1 MGKVSKPRWK
11 CARHQLFFFL
21 FYSFQSLTSGVIRYS
36 VPEEMDRGYFIG
48 HLANDVGIPRTDVA
62 ARRLRISSSSKNRF
76 LNINSE
82 TGDLFLTER
91 VDREELC
98 GKMPSC
104 ILAFEA
110 VVENPFQVFAGEIEI
125 QDINDNPPVFLS
137 NEIKLS
143 ISEFTPLGSRFPL
156 EQAEDPDVGVN
167 SLLDYD
173 LNINEYFSLI
183 VTDTESGHF
192 IELVLNNSLDYE
204 KQSDHFLTIT
214 VKDNGIPRRSGTS
227 QIHISVVD
235 VNDNKPAFSQAVYKT
250 SIKEG
255 SPKGTLLVKVNAT
268 DRDGAAYG
276 QVRYAF
282 KKISETTRSM
292 FKLDP
297 VSGEIRLEGILDYEE
312 TKWFEITVEAK
323 DGGGFTAHSKVLI
336 DILDDNDN
344 APQITFSSVSD
355 EILEDAVP
363 GTVIAFINIDDL
375 DSNDNSDTSCHIQEN
390 IPFKLKL
397 LYKNYYTLELNGSL
411 DREKTPEYN
420 ITITAVDKGSP
431 PLSSVKTI
439 FLKISDIN
447 DNPPQFSK
455 AIYTAYIKENNPPGH
470 VILTV
475 EAKDTDWKQN
485 AQVTYSIVPGYVG
498 ESLVSTFVSI
508 NPDNGNIYALRSF
521 DYETFRDFYIV
532 VKAEDYGS
540 PPLSTNA
547 TVNVFVLDENDN
559 VPKILY
565 PAPSD
570 EASVGIEIVP
580 LMAEANY
587 LVTKV
592 VAVDA
597 DSGQNAWLSYHL
609 LKATDPS
616 LFKVGYH
623 TGEIRTSRPVLMKE
637 PMKQTLSVIV
647 KDNGQPSHSSTAT
660 VTIIV
665 ADSDSFPQPLLDALN
680 PSENKPRDSNLTL
693 YLLISVVC
701 VSVLFLCFIIIIF
714 IIRFHRWRQSSLL
727 KPTFIDYSHE
737 HPSDFGEREPMG
749 HIQPPYIQ
757 RVCLTSNS
765 GRSELQFMK
774 PYGLDTVGSKA
785 VVTDADRTELYSDD
799 SFYAETNAVSQV
811 RSFIK

>member
-1 MGKVSKPRWK
+1 MGKVSNPRWK
-11 CARHQLFFFL
+11 CYRHQLFFFL
-21 FYSFQSLTSGVIRYS
+21 FYTFQSLTSAVIRYS
-36 VPEEMDRGYFIG
+36 VPEEMDRGSFVG

-98 GKMPSC
+98 DKMPSC

-110 VVENPFQVFAGEIEI
+110 VVENPFQVFAGEVEV
-125 QDINDNPPVFLS
+125 QDINDNPPVFVPDD
-137 NEIKLS
+137 IKLS
-143 ISEFTPLGSRFPL
+143 LSETTSPGARFPL
-156 EQAEDPDVGVN
+156 VQAEDPDAGVN

-173 LNINEYFSLI
+173 LNLNEYFYLV
-183 VTDTESGHF
+183 VTDRESGQY

-204 KQSDHFLTIT
+204 KQMDHFLTLT
-214 VKDNGIPRRSGTS
+214 AKDNGIPRRSGTARV
-227 QIHISVVD
+227 QIIVLD
-235 VNDNKPAFSQAVYKT
+235 FNDNAPEFSHAVYRT
-250 SIKEG
+250 SLKEDA
-255 SPKGTLLVKVNAT
+255 PKGKLVVKITAV
-268 DRDGAAYG
+268 DIDGG
-276 QVRYAF
+276 SNGEVRYTF
-282 KKISETTRSM
+282 KKITDAARYL
-292 FKLDP
+292 FKLDT
-297 VSGEIRLEGILDYEE
+297 VSGEIVLQGILDYEE

-323 DGGGFTAHSKVLI
+323 DGGGLTAHSKVHI
-336 DILDDNDN
+336 DILDHNDN
-344 APQITFSSVSD
+344 APQITFSSVSN
-355 EILEDAVP
+355 EISEDAVP
-363 GTVIAFINIDDL
+363 GIAVAFINIADL
-375 DSNDNSDTSCHIQEN
+375 DSSNNGETSCYIEEN
-390 IPFKLKL
+390 VPFKLIP

-420 ITITAVDKGSP
+420 ITITAIDKGSP

-439 FLKISDIN
+439 SLKISDIN

-455 AIYTAYIKENNPPGH
+455 AIYTAYVKENNPPGH

-498 ESLVSTFVSI
+498 ESLVSTYVSI

-521 DYETFRDFYIV
+521 DYEAFRDFYIV
-532 VKAEDYGS
+532 VKAEDSGS
-540 PPLSTNA
+540 PPLSTNV
-547 TVNVFVLDENDN
+547 TVNLFVLDENDN

-565 PAPSD
+565 PTPSD

-580 LMAEANY
+580 LMAETNY

-637 PMKQTLSVIV
+637 PVKQTLSIIV

-660 VTIIV
+660 VTILV
-665 ADSDSFPQPLLDALN
+665 SDSNNFPQPLLDDIK
-680 PSENKPRDSNLTL
+680 PSENRAQDSSLTL
-693 YLLISVVC
+693 YLIISVIC
-701 VSVLFLCFIIIIF
+701 VSVLFLSFIIIIF
-714 IIRFHRWRQSSLL
+714 IIKFHRWRQSSLL
-727 KPTFIDYSHE
+727 KPPFVNYNLG
-737 HPSDFGEREPMG
+737 HPSDFGEIEPMG
-749 HIQPPYIQ
+749 HIRLPCVQKA
-757 RVCLTSNS
+757 CLTSNS
-765 GRSELQFMK
+765 GRSEFQFMK
-774 PYGLDTVGSKA
+774 PYGLDTLGNKTFI
-785 VVTDADRTELYSDD
+785 TDTDRSEPHPEDI
-799 SFYAETNAVSQV
+799 VC
-811 RSFIK
+811 RK

>member
-1 MGKVSKPRWK
+1 MGKVSNPRWK
-11 CARHQLFFFL
+11 FYRHQLFLFM
-21 FYSFQSLTSGVIRYS
+21 FYSFQLLTSGVIQYS
-36 VPEEMDRGYFIG
+36 VPEEMDRGSFVR

-76 LNINSE
+76 LNVNSE

-98 GKMPSC
+98 DKKPLCLLM
-104 ILAFEA
+104 FEA
-110 VVENPFQVFAGEIEI
+110 VAENPFQIFAGEIEI
-125 QDINDNPPVFLS
+125 QDINDNPPVFVPD
-137 NEIKLS
+137 EVKLS
-143 ISEFTPLGSRFPL
+143 ISELTSPGSSFPLG
-156 EQAEDPDVGVN
+156 QAEDPDVGVN

-173 LNINEYFSLI
+173 LNLNEYFSLI

-204 KQSDHFLTIT
+204 KQTDHFVTLTA
-214 VKDNGIPRRSGTS
+214 KDNGIPKRSGTARI
-227 QIHISVVD
+227 QIIVLD
-235 VNDNKPAFSQAVYKT
+235 INDNKPEFSQAVYKT
-250 SIKEG
+250 SLKEG
-255 SPKGTLLVKVNAT
+255 SPKGTLIIKVNAT
-268 DRDGAAYG
+268 DSDGGANG
-276 QVRYAF
+276 EVRYSF
-282 KKISETTRSM
+282 KKITDTTRSL
-292 FKLDP
+292 FRLDP
-297 VSGEIRLEGILDYEE
+297 VSGEIILQGILDYEE
-312 TKWFEITVEAK
+312 TKGFDITVEAK
-323 DGGGFTAHSKVLI
+323 DGGGLTAQRRVLI
-336 DILDDNDN
+336 DVLDDNDN
-344 APQITFSSVSD
+344 APQITISSVSN
-355 EILEDAVP
+355 EISEDAIS

-375 DSNDNSDTSCHIQEN
+375 DSTDNGETSCHIQQN
-390 IPFKLKL
+390 IPFKLIP

-420 ITITAVDKGSP
+420 ITITAVDKGFP

-455 AIYTAYIKENNPPGH
+455 AKYTAYVKENNPPGH

-475 EAKDTDWKQN
+475 EAKDADWKQN

-498 ESLVSTFVSI
+498 ESLVSTYVSI

-521 DYETFRDFYIV
+521 DYEAFRDFYIV
-532 VKAEDYGS
+532 VKAEDSGS
-540 PPLSTNA
+540 PPLSTNV

-660 VTIIV
+660 VTILV
-665 ADSDSFPQPLLDALN
+665 SDSDSFPQPLLDALN

-701 VSVLFLCFIIIIF
+701 VSVLFFFFIIIIF

-727 KPTFIDYSHE
+727 KPTFIDYSLE

-757 RVCLTSNS
+757 RVCLASNS
-765 GRSELQFMK
+765 GRSEFQFMK
-774 PYGLDTVGSKA
+774 PYGLDAMGSKA
-785 VVTDADRTELYSDD
+785 IADADRTEPYSEDR
-799 SFYAETNAVSQV
+799 FYAETNAFTQV